1 VSALPADV
9 MRVPRYLQP
18 GQLHVAL
25 VPTVITTIIGSC
37 VAVCLWDTRAHIGGM
52 NHFMLPQ
59 LAGGAVQSPR
69 FGNVA
74 MKELLD
80 RMVAGGARLPY
91 LRARV
96 FGGSC
101 MFEQMKS
108 AQHLGQKNIN
118 LALDFLSLRGIDI
131 VQTDVGGDRGR
142 KLRFHT
148 DEGDVCLNLI

>member
-1 VSALPADV
+1 MPADV
-9 MRVPRYLQP
+9 VRVSRYIQP
-18 GQLHVAL
+18 GQLHVAQ
-25 VPTVITTIIGSC
+25 VPTVLTTILGSC
-37 VAVCLWDTRAHIGGM
+37 VSVCLWDARARIGGM

-59 LAGGAVQSPR
+59 LAGGTVQSPR

-80 RMVAGGARLPY
+80 RMVAIGARLPY
-91 LRARV
+91 LQARV

-108 AQHLGQKNIN
+108 SQHLGQKNIN
-118 LALDFLSLRGIDI
+118 LALDFLSLRGIDV

-148 DEGDVCLNLI
+148 DEGEVWLTSI